1 MTYEEMQQSLKE
13 LRDNQVVQGEIV
25 FRVEKNLDRLE
36 GMVEANTEA
45 IAKLADGAVLLQS
58 AMKSMVDTVDRFIRG
73 MEGNGH
79 KPGRSKH

>member
-13 LRDNQVVQGEIV
+13 LRDNQVVQGELV